1 MSVRNRNCVPE
12 LDNEGVFLKPLDV
25 PKDEIWRNR
34 DLLKPYERM
43 HAHHTLASAR
53 RFAYFK
59 PFRYGKH

>member
-12 LDNEGVFLKPLDV
+12 LNAEGVFLKSLDV
-25 PKDEIWRNR
+25 PKR
-34 DLLKPYERM
+34 DLWSHKELLKPYERM

-59 PFRYGKH
+59 PFR